1 MEDSSRRYEPLDI
14 KEGVEP
20 PYRLIDRDSTFKQ
33 SNGALNIRRVGAGRR
48 AHLSDWFHTVI
59 NQATYDM
66 KRITLRVLAP
76 CFDISFIVTCGNDVL
91 CYGYRWK
98 IIVGVIALYYMIFL
112 IYSIGYYSVSDD
124 CKLNIEN
131 FRGNDTFRGNIL
143 G

>member
-91 CYGYRWK
+91 WLQVENYRGCNS
-98 IIVGVIALYYMIFL
+98 IILHDLLDLFDRL
-112 IYSIGYYSVSDD
+112 
-124 CKLNIEN
+124 L
-131 FRGNDTFRGNIL
+131 L
-143 G
+143 GIRRL